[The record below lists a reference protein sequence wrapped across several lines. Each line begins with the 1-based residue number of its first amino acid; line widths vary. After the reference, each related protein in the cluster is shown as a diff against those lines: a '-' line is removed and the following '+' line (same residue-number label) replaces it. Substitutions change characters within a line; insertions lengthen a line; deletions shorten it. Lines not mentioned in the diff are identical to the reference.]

1 MALSS
6 ELISQF
12 VKVTNDDTKS
22 EKESTLYGTIV
33 QYKGSNFVKLDGSEL
48 LTPISSIVDVKPN
61 ERVMVTIRNHSAMV
75 TGNVSSPSAR
85 TGTVEEISGQ
95 VSNQND
101 AIMQINSSISQQ
113 QSDISQIN
121 TTIQEQNT
129 SISTINSD
137 LEIYNSSFKISS
149 GVVTGIKGVN
159 TEWISTEDLE
169 SDHAAINNLNSNYAN
184 ISFSNIG
191 KAAMEYFYANSGL
204 IQNVVVDNGTIT
216 GQIVGVTISGDRIE
230 GNTVIADKLVI
241 KGDDGLYYKLNT
253 DGITTETEQT
263 DYNSLNGSVIKA
275 KSITATKISVTDLV
289 AFDATIGGFNIT
301 ENSIYSGV
309 KESIDN
315 ATNGIYLDKNGQMYI
330 GDSTN
335 YLKYYMDE
343 NSNYKLEIS
352 ADILN
357 LTTKAKESIN
367 IQQELETIQNGIDEA
382 QNSADT
388 ANLGVETNAQATTDL
403 ANTVNDRLNEV
414 ELTIDSINDSISMLV
429 QDENGFSLMEQ
440 KETGWV
446 FSMGETITK
455 LQQAMDDLTALE
467 TELDSK
473 GGDITAL
480 QNVVSGLE
488 ELNSY
493 VKITT
498 ENSEP
503 CIELGN
509 NGSFKVRITNTGIQ
523 FIDGTTIPAY
533 VTNESLKI
541 GKAEV
546 EDELTFGGF
555 AFAERSN
562 GNMGLFWKG
571 G

>member
-12 VKVTNDDTKS
+12 VKVTNDDTKN

-33 QYKGSNFVKLDGSEL
+33 QHKGSNFVKLDGSEL

-121 TTIQEQNT
+121 TTIQEQST

-137 LEIYNSSFKISS
+137 LEIYNSSFRISS

-169 SDHAAINNLNSNYAN
+169 SDHAVISNLNSNYAN
-184 ISFSNIG
+184 INFSNIG

-204 IQNVVVDNGTIT
+204 IQNVVVDSGTIT

-241 KGDDGLYYKLNT
+241 KGEDGLYYKLNT

-263 DYNSLNGSVIKA
+263 DYNSLNGNVIKA

-315 ATNGIYLDKNGQMYI
+315 TTNGVYLDKDGQIYI

-343 NSNYKLEIS
+343 NGNYKLEIS
-352 ADILN
+352 ADILSS
-357 LTTKAKESIN
+357 TTKAKERENRQSKSLWSGAYYMLASQTINLSESISS
-367 IQQELETIQNGIDEA
+367 QPNGIILVWKRYADGAA
-382 QNSADT
+382 QNDNIVTHFIHKFVVSAYSGRGHNLSLGTSDFTKLGCKYLYISDDSITGNDNNSKTGT
-388 ANLGVETNAQATTDL
+388 ANGVTFANDYWVLTD
-403 ANTVNDRLNEV
+403 V
-414 ELTIDSINDSISMLV
+414 
-429 QDENGFSLMEQ
+429 
-440 KETGWV
+440 
-446 FSMGETITK
+446 
-455 LQQAMDDLTALE
+455 
-467 TELDSK
+467 
-473 GGDITAL
+473 
-480 QNVVSGLE
+480 
-488 ELNSY
+488 
-493 VKITT
+493 
-498 ENSEP
+498 
-503 CIELGN
+503 
-509 NGSFKVRITNTGIQ
+509 
-523 FIDGTTIPAY
+523 
-533 VTNESLKI
+533 I
-541 GKAEV
+541 GV
-546 EDELTFGGF
+546 
-555 AFAERSN
+555 
-562 GNMGLFWKG
+562 
-571 G
+571 

>member
-1 MALSS
+1 MVLSS
-6 ELISQF
+6 EMISQF
-12 VKVTNDDTKS
+12 VKATKDDNKS
-22 EKESTLYGTIV
+22 NKESNVYGTIV
-33 QYKGSNFVKLDGSEL
+33 EKEGVNFVKFDGSNL
-48 LTPISSIVDVKPN
+48 LTPITSVVDAEPG
-61 ERVMVTIRNHSAMV
+61 ERVMVTIRNHTAIV
-75 TGNVSSPSAR
+75 TGNSSSPLAR
-85 TGTVEEISGQ
+85 SGTVQELNSVIK
-95 VSNQND
+95 NQNE
-101 AIMQINSSISQQ
+101 ALTQINSSIEQQ
-113 QSDISQIN
+113 NSSIEQIN
-121 TTIQEQNT
+121 SSIN
-129 SISTINSD
+129 SISSD
-137 LEIYNSSFKISS
+137 VSIYNSSFQISS

-159 TEWISTEDLE
+159 TEWIRTEDLE
-169 SDHAAINNLNSNYAN
+169 SDHAVISNLNSNYAN

-216 GQIVGVTISGDRIE
+216 GKIVGVTISGDRIE

-241 KGDDGLYYKLNT
+241 KGEDGLYYKLNT

-263 DYNSLNGSVIKA
+263 DYNSLNGNVIKA

-315 ATNGIYLDKNGQMYI
+315 TTNGVYLDEDGQIYI
-330 GDSTN
+330 GDSAN
-335 YLKYYMDE
+335 YLKYYKDE
-343 NSNYKLEIS
+343 NGNYKLEIS
-352 ADILN
+352 ADVLS

-367 IQQELETIQNGIDEA
+367 IQQELESIQNGIDEA

-414 ELTIDSINDSISMLV
+414 ELTIDSIADSISMLV

-467 TELDSK
+467 NEVDSK

-498 ENSEP
+498 ENNEP

>member
-12 VKVTNDDTKS
+12 VKITNDDTKS

-33 QYKGSNFVKLDGSEL
+33 QHKGTNFVKLDGSEL

-101 AIMQINSSISQQ
+101 AITQINSSISQQ

-137 LEIYNSSFKISS
+137 LEIYNSSFRISS

-169 SDHAAINNLNSNYAN
+169 SDHAVISNLNSNYAN
-184 ISFSNIG
+184 INFSNIG

-204 IQNVVVDNGTIT
+204 IQNVVVDSGTIT

-253 DGITTETEQT
+253 DGITTEAEQT

-315 ATNGIYLDKNGQMYI
+315 TTNGVYLDKDGQIYI
-330 GDSTN
+330 GDSAN

-343 NSNYKLEIS
+343 NGNYKLEIS
-352 ADILN
+352 ADVLN

-367 IQQELETIQNGIDEA
+367 VQQELETIQNGIDEA

-403 ANTVNDRLNEV
+403 ANTVNDRLSEV
-414 ELTIDSINDSISMLV
+414 ELTIDSIADSISMLV

-467 TELDSK
+467 TELDNK